1 MAELTKYDKPIKISG
16 FINIWRAKKYTQDFG
31 NDWRIAMEI
40 VPLEWPV
47 LLAILSKGF
56 VLIEAAKAFH

>member
-1 MAELTKYDKPIKISG
+1 MTCQPYLGFDQYLKETKFS
-16 FINIWRAKKYTQDFG
+16 QDFG
-31 NDWRIAMEI
+31 NEWRIAMEI

-56 VLIEAAKAFH
+56 VLIEAA